1 MRLIGRYDSP
11 FVRRVGI
18 SLHLLGLPFEQL
30 PLSVFSD
37 ATEVRKFSPLGRVPV
52 LVLADG
58 EVLVDSAAILDHL
71 DEVAGPER
79 RLIPAGGPARR
90 RVLRT
95 VVTATGAAD
104 KAIAISYERRRP
116 AAQQSAD
123 WVDRCRVQIEAA
135 LGELE
140 VGWSTATPSTLGR
153 PTQAEI
159 TTATMLAYVRRVEPA
174 IAAEGRYPGLDRMA
188 ADCERLEAFR
198 ACPLPE
204 RTSPQIIDVEKRA

>member
-1 MRLIGRYDSP
+1 MQLIGRYDSP

-30 PLSVFSD
+30 PLSVFSQ
-37 ATEVRKFSPLGRVPV
+37 ATEVRKISPLGRVPV

-58 EVLVDSAAILDHL
+58 EILVDSAAILDHL
-71 DEVAGPER
+71 DEIVGSAR
-79 RLIPAGGPARR
+79 RLIPAEGAARR
-90 RVLRT
+90 QVLRT

-116 AAQQSAD
+116 ASEQSSD
-123 WVDRCRVQIEAA
+123 WIDRCRTQIAAA

-140 VGWSTATPSTLGR
+140 RAAWFGARL
-153 PTQAEI
+153 TQAEI

-174 IAAEGRYPGLDRMA
+174 LLAPEAWPRLQRMA
-188 ADCERLEAFR
+188 ADCESRPAFR
-198 ACPLPE
+198 ACPLP
-204 RTSPQIIDVEKRA
+204 D

>member
-1 MRLIGRYDSP
+1 MKLIGRYDSP

-18 SLHLLGLPFEQL
+18 SLHLLGVPFEQL

-37 ATEVRKFSPLGRVPV
+37 AAEVRKFSPLGRVPV

-71 DEVAGPER
+71 DEVAGPGR
-79 RLIPAGGPARR
+79 RLIPAEGSARR

-140 VGWSTATPSTLGR
+140 AGWSTATKT
-153 PTQAEI
+153 TQAEI

-174 IAAEGRYPGLDRMA
+174 IAAEGRYPRLDRMA

-198 ACPLPE
+198 ACPLADGISA
-204 RTSPQIIDVEKRA
+204 RIVDAGKRA

>member
-1 MRLIGRYDSP
+1 MQLIGRYDSP

-30 PLSVFSD
+30 PLSVFSQ
-37 ATEVRKFSPLGRVPV
+37 ATEVRKISPLGRVPV

-58 EVLVDSAAILDHL
+58 EVLVDSVAILDHL
-71 DEVAGPER
+71 DEIAGPAQ
-79 RLIPAGGPARR
+79 RLIPAEGAARR
-90 RVLRT
+90 QVLRA

-116 AAQQSAD
+116 VSEQSSG
-123 WVDRCRVQIEAA
+123 WIDRCRTQIAAA

-140 VGWSTATPSTLGR
+140 GETWSGTRLI
-153 PTQAEI
+153 QAEI

-174 IAAEGRYPGLDRMA
+174 LLAPEAWPRLQRMS
-188 ADCERLEAFR
+188 ADCESRPAFR
-198 ACPLPE
+198 ACPLP
-204 RTSPQIIDVEKRA
+204 S

>member
-11 FVRRVGI
+11 FVRRVGV
-18 SLHLLGLPFEQL
+18 SLHLLGMPFEQL
-30 PLSVFSD
+30 PLSVFSE

-71 DEVAGPER
+71 DEIAGPER
-79 RLIPAGGPARR
+79 RLIPAEGAARR
-90 RVLRT
+90 QVLRA

-116 AAQQSAD
+116 TAQQSAD
-123 WVDRCRVQIEAA
+123 WIDRCRIQIEAA

-140 VGWSTATPSTLGR
+140 AGWSTTSRL
-153 PTQAEI
+153 TQAEI

-174 IAAEGRYPGLDRMA
+174 IAAEGRYPRLERMS
-188 ADCERLEAFR
+188 ADCERLPAFR
-198 ACPLPE
+198 ACPLPD
-204 RTSPQIIDVEKRA
+204 RTSAQIIDVEKRAC

>member
-18 SLHLLGLPFEQL
+18 SLHLLGLKFEQL

-37 ATEVRKFSPLGRVPV
+37 AAEVRKFSPLGRVPV

-58 EVLVDSAAILDHL
+58 EVLVDSVAILDHL
-71 DEVAGPER
+71 DEVAGPGR
-79 RLIPAGGPARR
+79 RLI
-90 RVLRT
+90 
-95 VVTATGAAD
+95 
-104 KAIAISYERRRP
+104 P

-140 VGWSTATPSTLGR
+140 AGWSTATKA
-153 PTQAEI
+153 TQAEI
-159 TTATMLAYVRRVEPA
+159 TTATMLAYGE
-174 IAAEGRYPGLDRMA
+174 
-188 ADCERLEAFR
+188 CLEAFR

>member
-1 MRLIGRYDSP
+1 MKLIGRYDSP

-18 SLHLLGLPFEQL
+18 SLHLLGVPFEQL
-30 PLSVFSD
+30 PLSVFSE
-37 ATEVRKFSPLGRVPV
+37 AGEVRKFSPLGRVPV

-58 EVLVDSAAILDHL
+58 EVLLDSAAILDHL
-71 DEVAGPER
+71 DEGAGPER
-79 RLIPAGGPARR
+79 RLIPAAGMARR
-90 RVLRT
+90 QVLRT

-116 AAQQSAD
+116 ASQQSAD

-140 VGWSTATPSTLGR
+140 AGWSTSKR
-153 PTQAEI
+153 PTQAEV

-174 IAAEGRYPGLDRMA
+174 IVASGRYPRLERMA
-188 ADCERLEAFR
+188 TDCEGLPAFR
-198 ACPLPE
+198 ACPLVDGASA
-204 RTSPQIIDVEKRA
+204 RIIEVEKRAC

>member
-18 SLHLLGLPFEQL
+18 SLHLLGLLFKQV

-37 ATEVRKFSPLGRVPV
+37 AAEVRKFSPLGRVPV

-71 DEVAGPER
+71 DEVAGPGR
-79 RLIPAGGPARR
+79 RLIPAEGAARR

-116 AAQQSAD
+116 AAQQSAG

-140 VGWSTATPSTLGR
+140 AGWSTATKT
-153 PTQAEI
+153 TQADI
-159 TTATMLAYVRRVEPA
+159 TTATMLAYARRVEPA
-174 IAAEGRYPGLDRMA
+174 IAAEGRYPRLDRMA
-188 ADCERLEAFR
+188 ADCEGLEAFR
-198 ACPLPE
+198 ACPRPG
-204 RTSPQIIDVEKRA
+204 RTPPQIIDVEKRA

>member
-1 MRLIGRYDSP
+1 MKLIGRYDSP

-18 SLHLLGLPFEQL
+18 SLHLLGMPFEQL
-30 PLSVFSD
+30 PLSVFSE
-37 ATEVRKFSPLGRVPV
+37 AAEVRKFSPLGRVPV

-79 RLIPAGGPARR
+79 RLMPTAGAARL

-116 AAQQSAD
+116 AGQQSAD
-123 WVDRCRVQIEAA
+123 WMERCRVQIEAA
-135 LGELE
+135 LGDLE
-140 VGWSTATPSTLGR
+140 AGWSTSKT
-153 PTQAEI
+153 PTQAEV
-159 TTATMLAYVRRVEPA
+159 TTATMLAYVRRVEPE
-174 IAAEGRYPGLDRMA
+174 IVAAGRYPRLERMA
-188 ADCERLEAFR
+188 ADCEGLPAFR
-198 ACPLPE
+198 ACPLPAGA
-204 RTSPQIIDVEKRA
+204 SAPIIDVEKRAC

>member
-1 MRLIGRYDSP
+1 MKLIGRYDSP

-18 SLHLLGLPFEQL
+18 SLHLLGMPFEQL
-30 PLSVFSD
+30 PLSVFSE

-58 EVLVDSAAILDHL
+58 EVLVDSVAILDHL

-79 RLIPAGGPARR
+79 RLMPAAGAARR
-90 RVLRT
+90 QVLRA

-116 AAQQSAD
+116 APQQSVD
-123 WVDRCRVQIEAA
+123 WVERCRVQIEAA

-140 VGWSTATPSTLGR
+140 AGWSISKK
-153 PTQAEI
+153 PTQAEV
-159 TTATMLAYVRRVEPA
+159 TTATMMAYVRRVEPA
-174 IAAEGRYPGLDRMA
+174 IVPAGRYSRLERMA
-188 ADCERLEAFR
+188 ADCEGLPAFR
-198 ACPLPE
+198 ACPLPDGASV
-204 RTSPQIIDVEKRA
+204 RIIDVEKRAC

>member
-1 MRLIGRYDSP
+1 MQLIGRYDSP

-30 PLSVFSD
+30 PLSVFSQ
-37 ATEVRKFSPLGRVPV
+37 ATEVRKISPLGRVPV

-58 EVLVDSAAILDHL
+58 EVLVDSVAILDHL
-71 DEVAGPER
+71 DEIAGPAR
-79 RLIPAGGPARR
+79 RLIPPEGLVRR
-90 RVLRT
+90 QVLRA

-116 AAQQSAD
+116 ASEQSSG
-123 WVDRCRVQIEAA
+123 WIDRCRTQITAA

-140 VGWSTATPSTLGR
+140 GEPWSGARL
-153 PTQAEI
+153 TQAEI

-174 IAAEGRYPGLDRMA
+174 LFVPDAWPRLQRMA
-188 ADCERLEAFR
+188 ADCESRPAFR
-198 ACPLPE
+198 ACPLP
-204 RTSPQIIDVEKRA
+204 A